1 MCLLVM
7 GIGLLTQSIDNQFYP
22 DWDFFA
28 TPVRKN
34 FSSVTFSRL
43 SDNFSVLWPLN
54 RQIALFC
61 PINRDLF
68 GLVDYFK

>member
-1 MCLLVM
+1 M